1 MMYIIN
7 QVFKKAVKPKNCF
20 LGKTNK
26 INQLWVLLERERHTQ
41 KGRGGEKED
50 MTANRKEIK
59 IIKGKS
65 YLQLYGIN

>member
-26 INQLWVLLERERHTQ
+26 INQLWVLLERKRHTRRGRE
-41 KGRGGEKED
+41 KGD
-50 MTANRKEIK
+50 MTANKKEIK

>member
-1 MMYIIN
+1 MGF
-7 QVFKKAVKPKNCF
+7 V
-20 LGKTNK
+20 
-26 INQLWVLLERERHTQ
+26 RERHIQ